1 MPLRGGV
8 RPRRPLGNPEG
19 LDNIAQAGRSLL
31 AEILAQRRSSPAER
45 LDAVG
50 CRLMRLGSELDRLAG
65 SGLRRGLFLQAG
77 EVLLTFQAPWASI
90 GGWDLRGK
98 GPDRARAG
106 TAINYEQVFRD
117 VAPGLWRTIYA
128 FAAGRRAVADDAV
141 AEAFARA
148 LEQAGQI
155 RDPVPWLYR
164 TAFRLATEDLR
175 RERREPE
182 PEPEPE
188 HTPCSAAGLGA
199 LVPALRQLSPAQRA
213 AVVLHYEADLSVQEV
228 ARRMGTSVGAV
239 KVHLFRGRRR
249 LRELLGAEE
258 VGDA

>member
-1 MPLRGGV
+1 M
-8 RPRRPLGNPEG
+8 
-19 LDNIAQAGRSLL
+19 
-31 AEILAQRRSSPAER
+31 
-45 LDAVG
+45 
-50 CRLMRLGSELDRLAG
+50 
-65 SGLRRGLFLQAG
+65 
-77 EVLLTFQAPWASI
+77 
-90 GGWDLRGK
+90 RGK
-98 GPDRARAG
+98 GPDRVRAG
-106 TAINYEQVFRD
+106 TAADYEQVFRD
-117 VAPGLWRTIYA
+117 AAPALWRTVYA

-148 LEQAGQI
+148 LAQAGQI

-175 RERREPE
+175 RERREPARE
-182 PEPEPE
+182 PDQASD
-188 HTPCSAAGLGA
+188 SAAGLGA

-213 AVVLHYEADLSVQEV
+213 AVVLHYEADLPVQEV

-249 LRELLGAEE
+249 LRELLGDEE